1 MLSVN
6 FYIYLQLF
14 MYYFLH
20 DQKLKMKDVAA
31 SSANDWVIWAY
42 DIGSYRLKAPEL
54 NLIKIVSWQTC
65 DICQY
70 RIVVQRINIILY
82 PDTIIR
88 LLSRIKLARFCS
100 SIVCS
105 FYLTEQKIES

>member
-14 MYYFLH
+14 MCNFLY

-31 SSANDWVIWAY
+31 SSANDWVY

-54 NLIKIVSWQTC
+54 NLTKIVC
-65 DICQY
+65 GRLVIFA
-70 RIVVQRINIILY
+70 NIA
-82 PDTIIR
+82 
-88 LLSRIKLARFCS
+88 LLSKE
-100 SIVCS
+100 SI
-105 FYLTEQKIES
+105 